1 MRAAYHN
8 NMTMGAIFPFIFAF
22 FLLVC
27 PALSHADETSL
38 VPDEKQVTITGSV
51 EKAAID
57 EKGAVIAVEIWV
69 AVGDTYDYYLVNDTP
84 EGNAILAHVG
94 SKITATGILEE
105 DEDGNKILS
114 VKSYSILK

>member
-8 NMTMGAIFPFIFAF
+8 NIKFGAILSLILAL
-22 FLLVC
+22 FLLMA
-27 PALSHADETSL
+27 PARSLAEETSL
-38 VPDEKQVTITGSV
+38 VPDEKIVTITGSV

-69 AVGDTYDYYLVNDTP
+69 VQGDTYDYYLVNDTP
-84 EGNAILAHVG
+84 EGSAVIALVG

-105 DEDGNKILS
+105 DEDGNKILT
-114 VKSYSILK
+114 VKSYSPQK